1 MKGIWLYYIIIVLCL
16 ALILMSM
23 VLLLVNALVGA
34 LGIFFG
40 VAGIIYTRKAIKSK
54 RRTQSVAINQPVPD
68 ATKQFEPPAPSKT
81 EGVAYK
87 SADTLRRED
96 TGIPVLSKSS
106 DTEDV
111 VFKIAGTTYHEE
123 GIMSLASEN
132 PDYSLPNRDII
143 DSYPAYERIYRYD
156 FFCTDVSVEDEP
168 DNPYDPKAICVK
180 VGDVVIGH
188 IKKGSTGR
196 IRNLRKRGIKDL
208 NLEIAGGKYKIV
220 VEDDDREMVE
230 RDEAPLFARL
240 TVTVSNASKSD

>member
-54 RRTQSVAINQPVPD
+54 RRTQSVAVNQSVSDD
-68 ATKQFEPPAPSKT
+68 AKQFESPAPSRT

-111 VFKIAGTTYHEE
+111 VFKIAGTTYHEKE
-123 GIMSLASEN
+123 IMSLASEN
-132 PDYSLPNRDII
+132 PDYDLSSRDII
-143 DSYPAYERIYRYD
+143 DSYPVYERIYRYD

-168 DNPYDPKAICVK
+168 DNPYDPKAIRVK

-196 IRNLRKRGIKDL
+196 MRNLRKRGIKDL